1 MDSVRNVVAEAE
13 TRSELLPGTT
23 ERFAGYALMSLPFS
37 SGYVLGLRRFP
48 VTSIGPG
55 YTSVWLRTPAD
66 AWTIYTTVDATFS
79 CPRYFGR
86 ALESTSVH
94 RIDVEWAGERSF
106 VVTIGDE
113 VDLRWSVTLA
123 ATPMTRVM
131 SRVASS
137 LPARFWQSERF
148 LSALGAV
155 AGPSL
160 RAGRI
165 GMTGKTPNEQLFK
178 ASPRRMWIVDSSQAS
193 IRGEDLGV
201 IEPLPRQTRLG
212 DFWMPQRGIF
222 MIGGAAFDPLKAG
235 VDPPTTKA
243 AFPG

>member
-1 MDSVRNVVAEAE
+1 MDSVRNLVAEAE
-13 TRSELLPGTT
+13 IHSKLAPGAA

-94 RIDVEWAGERSF
+94 RIDIEWIDDRTF
-106 VVTIGDE
+106 IVTIGDE
-113 VDLRWSVTLA
+113 VDLRWTVTLA
-123 ATPMTRVM
+123 ATPMTRIM

-137 LPARFWQSERF
+137 LPARLWQSERF

-178 ASPRRMWIVDSSQAS
+178 ASPRRMWIVETSQAS
-193 IRGEDLGV
+193 VRGEDLGV
-201 IEPLPRQTRLG
+201 IEPLARQTRLG

-222 MIGGAAFDPLKAG
+222 MIGGAAFDPREAG
-235 VDPPTTKA
+235 IDPPTVKGA
-243 AFPG
+243 APG